1 VKGKR
6 WKLIVNKA
14 EMACGIPVYLHNGA
28 IWVESGDKL
37 SDLNIHHRSNRTFQM
52 FRNARN

>member
-1 VKGKR
+1 MKGKR